1 MRFVLALLPL
11 VLSAQTM
18 QIRAT
23 LPTSAIVAVTSAS
36 GACTTVLTYVIGGG
50 TVAST
55 PTQTNQG
62 STAVLVFQGLATS
75 TGYNL
80 AVTGCATVSGAFTT
94 PAWPRGS
101 TYPMPFPT
109 NSANWGNRAGPAV
122 TINTATPVVD
132 PVYGGSLTPVGN
144 STWFTWRTGGSS
156 AVGTSGIAAEST
168 YTAGTWTPQST
179 GCDIAHGSTA
189 CYSTTT
195 GTTPMDLYY
204 NLIFPA
210 WNNGTLT
217 YANTSQIL
225 HDLGII
231 VYASGVPFTAQL
243 IFNGAAVGSAFT
255 VTPGGTGGGVLKLTG
270 SAGDPDGAFPTNFPS
285 PGFTGWGSPALT
297 TDRLSTYPTVTASSG
312 TLTIATPSSNYA
324 GTADY
329 FSDTLGA
336 GSKILCG
343 TTLGTVAT
351 NVNAGQITTTG
362 LGSLSGTQTC
372 SAYGWGIRITPSGG
386 TLNVGIRLKLA
397 GNYTTGAQALGTS
410 FQPVTFVH
418 NGENFAL
425 AVVTTSKANEAYI
438 GAFGDNGT
446 IVPLS
451 AMNPP
456 SQSAPDGPNS
466 NAPAHPASAGYFWDT
481 STAGVFYDM
490 VANQSTPAGY
500 SIYKVDL
507 SGQLASLP
515 AYDQNYATTAIGN
528 GWPSDGATWTNL
540 TPPSTSKDIE
550 TQIEAYDS
558 RWSANGEYAKLYGP
572 GGGAVA
578 WVPANAS
585 NISFVGTTGHYGV
598 VNLTYGGQNGAPDW
612 IAVFDL
618 STGLLF
624 KLVHTL
630 DATGIPGVTNC
641 ASHSVQT
648 FAFPL
653 DTIYISCDQLSSNN
667 TSKTMGGPFQFST
680 MTISKS
686 GSMSSDTSLPTAI
699 GAGNGYDA
707 ACPGTIAA
715 QWQALGATGN
725 NCFTMDVARGGPNNI
740 AAGATEKSYFP
751 SAWASP
757 CANCSQPYM
766 LVPGMMFDDVTNYLI
781 NASERFRVVLVT
793 DPSPAGST
801 LTRVVVQRNA
811 DWDVQCSNTQ
821 GAHSGGICQTFPT
834 LHANGWNAQM
844 GNGQNNS
851 YTSGASYVWSLDS
864 NTVQEIS
871 PVVFGHFYL
880 GHGTV
885 TDATNTYISSPG
897 VIDRPAS
904 QLGALPTVY
913 NPFQVISYYNQQG
926 FAGNPS
932 LIGSG
937 IVQSYTN
944 TGQNAPSPFAADTN
958 QILGQSAIPEA
969 GDGTLG
975 ARTMGTTGTTNVYT
989 LTQVSV
995 TGWSG
1000 LTNSTYRQLGLYG
1013 WAGRYTLQD
1022 VSGPASSS
1030 ISALAGTAFSM
1041 CYVYAAGECYSGSTA
1056 GTIYVNVPQAYSNGQ
1071 ALVGISWANS
1081 PTVVPAIPM
1090 TSEWR
1095 TFDIRSQDY
1104 TGVGS
1109 AAITSGL
1116 CGPGYG
1122 YAVTGEFLHPTG
1134 KYMLVPGPCNMSGI
1148 GQMGFYAKVPPFTAT
1163 SALNN
1168 TFLNVP
1174 VTFPIGAGAY
1184 ARIKFGYNSSYNCSP
1199 FADVCVTDPS
1209 LAPYAFLTV
1218 DTLTAQS
1225 CSGGCTIPIPAIAGR
1240 VVYFQRQVSSDGT
1253 TWNNYMGME
1262 IVSP

>member
-1 MRFVLALLPL
+1 
-11 VLSAQTM
+11 
-18 QIRAT
+18 
-23 LPTSAIVAVTSAS
+23 
-36 GACTTVLTYVIGGG
+36 
-50 TVAST
+50 
-55 PTQTNQG
+55 
-62 STAVLVFQGLATS
+62 
-75 TGYNL
+75 
-80 AVTGCATVSGAFTT
+80 
-94 PAWPRGS
+94 
-101 TYPMPFPT
+101 MPFLT
-109 NSANWGNRAGPAV
+109 NSANWGYRAGPAV

-132 PVYGGSLTPVGN
+132 PVYGGSLVPVGN
-144 STWFTWRTGGSS
+144 AKWFTWRTGGSA

-168 YTAGTWTPQST
+168 YTAGTWTAT
-179 GCDIAHGSTA
+179 GTGIGAGSTSS
-189 CYSTTT
+189 YSTTT
-195 GTTPMDLYY
+195 GTTPIDLYY
-204 NLIFPA
+204 NLAFPA
-210 WNNGTLT
+210 WNNVTLT
-217 YANTSQIL
+217 YASTSQIL

-243 IFNGAAVGSAFT
+243 IFNGSAVGSPFT

-285 PGFTGWGSPALT
+285 PGFAGWGFPALT

-312 TLTIATPSSNYA
+312 TLTIGTPSSNYV
-324 GTADY
+324 GMADY
-329 FSDTLGA
+329 FSDTLGVGA
-336 GSKILCG
+336 KILCG
-343 TTLGTVAT
+343 STLGTVAT

-418 NGENFAL
+418 SGENFAL
-425 AVVTTSKANEAYI
+425 AVVATSRGNEAYI

-446 IVPLS
+446 VVPLS
-451 AMNPP
+451 AMYPP
-456 SQSAPDGPNS
+456 TASAPDGPS
-466 NAPAHPASAGYFWDT
+466 SVAPAHPASGGYFWDT

-500 SIYKVDL
+500 SIYKIDL
-507 SGQLASLP
+507 SGQLASLT
-515 AYDQNYATTAIGN
+515 AYAQNYATTATGS

-540 TPPSTSKDIE
+540 TPPSTAKDIE

-558 RWSANGEYAKLYGP
+558 RWAANGEYAKLYGP

-578 WVPANAS
+578 WVPANGS
-585 NISFVGTTGHYGV
+585 HLSFVGTTGHYGV
-598 VNLTYGGQNGAPDW
+598 VNLTYGGQNGAPNW

-653 DTIYISCDQLSSNN
+653 DTIYISCDQLNSNN
-667 TSKTMGGPFQFST
+667 TANTMGGAFQFST

-686 GSMSSDTSLPTAI
+686 GVMSSDTSLPTAI

-740 AAGATEKSYFP
+740 AAGTTEKSYFP

-757 CANCSQPYM
+757 CANCSQPYT
-766 LVPGMMFDDVTNYLI
+766 LVPGMLFDDVTNYPSI
-781 NASERFRVVLVT
+781 NTSERFRVVLVT

-811 DWDVQCSNTQ
+811 IWDVQCSNTQ
-821 GAHSGGICQTFPT
+821 GAHPGGICQTFPT
-834 LHANGWNAQM
+834 SHATGWTAQM
-844 GNGQNNS
+844 GTGQNNS
-851 YTSGASYVWSLDS
+851 YTSSASYVWSLDS

-885 TDATNTYISSPG
+885 TDTTNTYISSLG

-904 QLGALPTVY
+904 QLGALPTIY
-913 NPFQVISYYNQQG
+913 NPFQAISDYNRQG

-932 LIGSG
+932 VIGSG

-944 TGQNAPSPFAADTN
+944 TGQNTPSPFAADTN
-958 QILGQSAIPEA
+958 QILGQSAVPEG
-969 GDGTLG
+969 GDGSIG
-975 ARTMGTTGTTNVYT
+975 SRTMTPVSGNIYT
-989 LTQVSV
+989 LTQISV
-995 TGWSG
+995 AGWAG

-1022 VSGPASSS
+1022 VSGPASAS
-1030 ISALAGTAFSM
+1030 IAALAGTAFSM
-1041 CYVYAAGECYSGSTA
+1041 CYAYAAGECYSGSTA
-1056 GTIYVNVPQAYSNGQ
+1056 GSIYVNVPQAYSNGQ

-1081 PTVVPAIPM
+1081 PTVVPAIPI
-1090 TSEWR
+1090 SSQWR

-1109 AAITSGL
+1109 AVLTAGL

-1122 YAVTGEFLHPTG
+1122 YAVTGDFIHPTG
-1134 KYMLVPGPCNMSGI
+1134 KYMLVPGPCNMNGV
-1148 GQMGFYAKVPPFTAT
+1148 GQMGFYAKVPPFTST

-1174 VTFPIGAGAY
+1174 VTFPSGAGAY
-1184 ARIKFGYNSSYNCSP
+1184 ARIQFGYNSSYKCSA
-1199 FADVCVTDPS
+1199 FSDVCVTDAS

-1225 CSGGCTIPIPAIAGR
+1225 CSGGCTVTIPAIAGR
-1240 VVYFQRQVSSDGT
+1240 VVYFQRQVSSNGV
-1253 TWNNYMGME
+1253 TWTNYMGVEE
-1262 IVSP
+1262 IGQ